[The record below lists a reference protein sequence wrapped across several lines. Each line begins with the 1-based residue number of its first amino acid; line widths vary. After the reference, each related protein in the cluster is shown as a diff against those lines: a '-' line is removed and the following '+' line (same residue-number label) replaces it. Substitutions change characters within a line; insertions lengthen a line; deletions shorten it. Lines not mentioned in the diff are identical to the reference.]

1 MSVTDEI
8 KSRLDIVS
16 YISQYVPLK
25 KSGSTFKACCPFHGE
40 KTPSFVVNEDY
51 QSWRCFGACA
61 EGGDIFSFAMK
72 YHGWDFK
79 EALRELGQ
87 QAGVEVQ
94 QQTTEQKQRADRADY
109 LRGLLKEVASAYHKK
124 LYDPND
130 EGAVAALRYARET
143 RGLSDETIRA
153 FGIGYAP
160 PGWNTI
166 LDYLTEFGYEQ
177 DDIIEAGLALR
188 SDRTGTVYD
197 RFRNR
202 FMVPIRDQKGRVV
215 GFGGRVLDP
224 EDSPK
229 YMNSP
234 QTLVFDKSKL
244 LFGLD
249 LAKQTIRDTETAVI
263 VEGYMD
269 AITAYQAGFHNVVAQ
284 MGTAMT
290 ETQLR
295 LIAPNHAKR
304 VVLAL
309 DSDAAGQNA
318 TRRSLDV
325 AREAL
330 ASDFTGR
337 LSIDM
342 RVLQIPGAKDPD
354 DLIREDATR
363 WAQLVDNATPV
374 ADFVID
380 MEMAALPDE
389 PSVQER
395 EAVAR
400 RVAPIL
406 AATEN
411 SLFQQ
416 ENLQKLALRLLI
428 PEKNLL
434 QIAEE
439 VQQEEA
445 RKRRYQERRQQERES
460 APPQSAPSS
469 TPSNDNDDEGPPPL
483 DYGDAAPP
491 PSEEP
496 PPLDYSDPSPA
507 RGTPSARPAK
517 PTRPAKPPT
526 PATRSEAH
534 LLNQLLQ
541 HPEVYYRVNGKL
553 HEAAHG
559 DEQLINGAMRA
570 LGVADFDHTGLRA
583 LMDLFLQSLNQDE
596 MDTVDYVIAHAGD
609 ELRDELEL
617 VLTNSLEAKLGDT
630 AAVAPGDLRRV
641 LEKIQRSGVMMDPT
655 RDLMAQAIRLRCR
668 RLRREREELR
678 LIQAN
683 ATRERDTHQVES
695 CIRQIDLL
703 GRAVHLLEAE
713 ERQVARL
720 Y

>member
-16 YISQYVPLK
+16 YINQYVPLK

-72 YHGWDFK
+72 YHGWEFK
-79 EALRELGQ
+79 EALAELGK

-94 QQTTEQKQRADRADY
+94 QQTPEQKQRADHADY
-109 LRGLLKEVASAYHKK
+109 LRGMLKEAASAYHKK

-130 EGAVAALRYARET
+130 AGAVAALHYARET

-160 PGWNTI
+160 NGWDTI
-166 LDYLTEFGYEQ
+166 LNYLTEFGYEQ
-177 DDIIEAGLALR
+177 ADIIEAGLALR
-188 SDRTGTVYD
+188 SERSGKVYD
-197 RFRNR
+197 RFRQR
-202 FMVPIRDQKGRVV
+202 FMVPIRDPKGRVV
-215 GFGGRVLDP
+215 GFGGRILNP
-224 EDSPK
+224 NDSPK

-234 QTLVFDKSKL
+234 QTLVFDKSQL

-290 ETQLR
+290 EAQLR
-295 LIAPNHAKR
+295 LIAPKYAKR

-318 TRRSLDV
+318 TRRSLEV
-325 AREAL
+325 ARETL

-342 RVLQIPGAKDPD
+342 RVLQIPDAKDPD
-354 DLIREDATR
+354 DLIREDANR
-363 WAQLVDNATPV
+363 WAQLVDSATPV

-380 MEMAALPDE
+380 MEMSALPAQ

-406 AATEN
+406 TATEN
-411 SLFQQ
+411 NLYQQ

-428 PEKNLL
+428 PEKTLL
-434 QIAEE
+434 QIAGE
-439 VQQEEA
+439 VQQEA
-445 RKRRYQERRQQERES
+445 DRKRRYQERRRQEH
-460 APPQSAPSS
+460 Q
-469 TPSNDNDDEGPPPL
+469 
-483 DYGDAAPP
+483 AAPP
-491 PSEEP
+491 PSTDEDDGPPPLNYNDMPPPAADDDDMP
-496 PPLDYSDPSPA
+496 PPLDHSEPVPTQAAPSP
-507 RGTPSARPAK
+507 RMARPPK
-517 PTRPAKPPT
+517 PLSASL
-526 PATRSEAH
+526 RSEAH
-534 LLNQLLQ
+534 FLNQLLQ
-541 HPEVYYRVNGKL
+541 HPDVYYRINGKF
-553 HEAAHG
+553 HEAANG
-559 DEQLINGAMRA
+559 DEQLFNRAMRP
-570 LGVADFDHTGLRA
+570 LGVADFEHTGLRA
-583 LMDLFLQSLNQDE
+583 LMAIFLQSMEQDE
-596 MDTVDYVIAHAGD
+596 MDAADYVIAHAGD
-609 ELRDELEL
+609 ELREELEI
-617 VLTNSLEAKLGDT
+617 VLTNALEAKLGDP
-630 AAVAPGDLRRV
+630 AAVAPGDLRAV
-641 LEKIQRSGVMMDPT
+641 LDKMQRSGMLLDPT

-668 RLRREREELR
+668 RLRRERDEHR
-678 LIQAN
+678 LMQTN
-683 ATRERDTHQVES
+683 ATHEHDMAQVDS

-703 GRAVHLLEAE
+703 GRAVHLLEIQ
-713 ERQVARL
+713 ERRVARL